1 LEGLVAALR
10 QVEGLEP
17 QLPLGLRVVAADLG
31 FEGGPAGSHQ
41 DLPVGLAAPGI
52 ALEAESAV
60 FAPPAA
66 AEDPSL
72 GGLAVAEVPG
82 SYEVGELHTG
92 ADQAVQAPSSA
103 GSPSA
108 AGRASAP

>member
-1 LEGLVAALR
+1 MAALR
-10 QVEGLEP
+10 QVEGLEF
-17 QLPLGLRVVAADLG
+17 QLPLGPRVVAADLG
-31 FEGGPAGSHQ
+31 FEGGLAGSHQ

>member
-1 LEGLVAALR
+1 M
-10 QVEGLEP
+10 
-17 QLPLGLRVVAADLG
+17 VVMAERTKACYLTR
-31 FEGGPAGSHQ
+31 FYASH
-41 DLPVGLAAPGI
+41 L
-52 ALEAESAV
+52 